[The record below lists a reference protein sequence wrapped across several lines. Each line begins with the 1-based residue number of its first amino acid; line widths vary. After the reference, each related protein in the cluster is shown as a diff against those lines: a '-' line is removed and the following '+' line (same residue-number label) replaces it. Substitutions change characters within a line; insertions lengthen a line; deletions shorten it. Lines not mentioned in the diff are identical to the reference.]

1 MRKGEVKITLT
12 KDGCKDITVRCSA
25 KIKLHPM
32 MAFITIGYGMPPMQ
46 VKPIDWK
53 GVGIAMAGYLAIF
66 LACTCFLS
74 SVALGVV
81 VLGAVVAA
89 NIIYNRNYF
98 FNYIQKKLRE
108 GYQVLDQEQQ
118 QILTEAGVLPLTEK
132 ASRGFKLPLPGNVSL
147 DKKKLLPIAGGA
159 VAVVLLLAMCTG
171 GGPID
176 QMLDDME
183 STLNALEKLVVRLED
198 GKISGAEYEEESTRI
213 LMDMAASFE
222 KYEAYSDVN
231 PTLEQAKRLEEL
243 EERMDQLSNYA
254 SLYMM
259 RYYY

>member
-46 VKPIDWK
+46 VKPTDWK

-66 LACTCFLS
+66 LACTCFLY

-118 QILTEAGVLPLTEK
+118 QILTEAGVLPL
-132 ASRGFKLPLPGNVSL
+132 PGNISL

-171 GGPID
+171 GGDISVVKNGYFYSYDEMTVGEAVDNFFDNPKWSSGEPVDKALQGYALVNCKGGITYYD
-176 QMLDDME
+176 EYADAEIQFLLDKD
-183 STLNALEKLVVRLED
+183 D
-198 GKISGAEYEEESTRI
+198 G
-213 LMDMAASFE
+213 SFE
-222 KYEAYSDVN
+222 LHAFEIDGVPQSDYMINGLIEAMF
-231 PTLEQAKRLEEL
+231 E
-243 EERMDQLSNYA
+243 
-254 SLYMM
+254 
-259 RYYY
+259 

>member
-12 KDGCKDITVRCSA
+12 KDGCKDITVQCSA

-118 QILTEAGVLPLTEK
+118 QILTEAGVLPL
-132 ASRGFKLPLPGNVSL
+132 PGNISL

-171 GGPID
+171 GDPID

-222 KYEAYSDVN
+222 KYEAYGDVN